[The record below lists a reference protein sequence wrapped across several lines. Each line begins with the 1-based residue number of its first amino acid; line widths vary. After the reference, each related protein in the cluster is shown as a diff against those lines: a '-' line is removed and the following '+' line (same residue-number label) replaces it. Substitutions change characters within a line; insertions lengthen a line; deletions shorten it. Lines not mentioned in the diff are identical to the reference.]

1 MLTRSLWLVPIAVA
15 AVLCPSQVH
24 GQATNTNCSEYG
36 NQLNCTSTS
45 TASAQQQLQR
55 QQQVTA
61 NLGGILAQRRA
72 DKAAAQQAWSR
83 AASEQVW
90 QAGFASKANYDAM
103 TEALQK
109 FLADTTA
116 WSQPSVNNDLHLD
129 WSLLKD
135 VEQRVEISEPDTDRR
150 YELLGHLSYAST
162 PGSGNIFRLDIAGET
177 YVEEQKV
184 WLTRS
189 AIRYDPSAS
198 LYFQTEEG
206 TPLVREASPSYE
218 ALSIVGDDARL
229 VAMPPQRGF
238 EAKVP
243 PGAIAPYMLG
253 YTIAAMS
260 GELPSS
266 FRIWILNQ
274 DGEVVPV
281 EVRVVK
287 EVTAREPVGPAGG
300 TCAGT
305 TGTTENRRAL
315 LLQVSGGA
323 YSHTRVVLADAPHLK
338 VSDELKC
345 RIIR

>member
-1 MLTRSLWLVPIAVA
+1 MPNRSLWLVPIAVA

-24 GQATNTNCSEYG
+24 GQATNTNCSVFG
-36 NQLNCTSTS
+36 NQLNCTSAS
-45 TASAQQQLQR
+45 TASAQRQLQL
-55 QQQVTA
+55 QQQANA
-61 NLGGILAQRRA
+61 NLGAILAQRRA
-72 DKAAAQQAWSR
+72 DKAAAQQAWSQ

-90 QAGFASKANYDAM
+90 QAGVASKANYDAM

-135 VEQRVEISEPDTDRR
+135 VEQRVEIREPDTDRR

-162 PGSGNIFRLDIAGET
+162 PGGGNIFRLDIAGET

-206 TPLVREASPSYE
+206 TPLLREASPSYE

-238 EAKVP
+238 EAKVS